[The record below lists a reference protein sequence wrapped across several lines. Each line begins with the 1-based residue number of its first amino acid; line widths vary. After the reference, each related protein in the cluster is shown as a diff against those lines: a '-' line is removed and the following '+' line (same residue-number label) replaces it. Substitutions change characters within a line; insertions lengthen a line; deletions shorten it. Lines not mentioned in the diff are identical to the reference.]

1 MYTATSGDRY
11 KGEWHAGKTH
21 GDGKATSSTGRHTR
35 ESGEMANVMDEAS
48 YSSTGIYTRESGET
62 ENVMNAASLSPS
74 PVKDTRANTSTT
86 RHMTTPRTRTPTR
99 IHTRESGG
107 TTRDM
112 DAANIC
118 GRVKYMRVKF
128 D

>member
-1 MYTATSGDRY
+1 VYTATSGDRY

-62 ENVMNAASLSPS
+62 
-74 PVKDTRANTSTT
+74 TSVVDAVS
-86 RHMTTPRTRTPTR
+86 TPTTTAQGTW
-99 IHTRESGG
+99 TRQVYQSH
-107 TTRDM
+107 R
-112 DAANIC
+112 
-118 GRVKYMRVKF
+118 
-128 D
+128 